1 MKVLVI
7 GDSYGLPR
15 YAKNSFNVELD
26 YAGTYPEQLR
36 RMLSANFT
44 EDVCLVN
51 RCRHANTSLS
61 LIKGEANEIEFL
73 RPDYTIL
80 QLGLVDLWPAEGR
93 KIWPL
98 YSEQYGRDPWV
109 TPDEYKNNLQ
119 LFLNFAKSRGSK
131 VIVINNPPVEK
142 VHLLKHAGLE
152 KKIVLYNNLL
162 TRLMLGKSVNLLEWY
177 DRIKSLDGKCI
188 FGSDGIHPTREAANL
203 LARLLLQQISLFE
216 DGVVNG

>member
-73 RPDYTIL
+73 RPDQIVVP
-80 QLGLVDLWPAEGR
+80 G
-93 KIWPL
+93 
-98 YSEQYGRDPWV
+98 
-109 TPDEYKNNLQ
+109 
-119 LFLNFAKSRGSK
+119 SRVS
-131 VIVINNPPVEK
+131 
-142 VHLLKHAGLE
+142 LE
-152 KKIVLYNNLL
+152 
-162 TRLMLGKSVNLLEWY
+162 
-177 DRIKSLDGKCI
+177 
-188 FGSDGIHPTREAANL
+188 
-203 LARLLLQQISLFE
+203 
-216 DGVVNG
+216 

>member
-1 MKVLVI
+1 M
-7 GDSYGLPR
+7 
-15 YAKNSFNVELD
+15 
-26 YAGTYPEQLR
+26 
-36 RMLSANFT
+36 
-44 EDVCLVN
+44 
-51 RCRHANTSLS
+51 
-61 LIKGEANEIEFL
+61 
-73 RPDYTIL
+73 
-80 QLGLVDLWPAEGR
+80 GLVDLWPAEGR

-119 LFLNFAKSRGSK
+119 LFLNFANSRGSK

-162 TRLMLGKSVNLLEWY
+162 TRLTLGKSVNLLDWY

-188 FGSDGIHPTREAANL
+188 FSSDGIHPTREAANL

>member
-36 RMLSANFT
+36 RMLTANFV

-51 RCRHANTSLS
+51 RCRHANTTLS

-73 RPDYTIL
+73 HPDYTIL
-80 QLGLVDLWPAEGR
+80 QLGLVDLWPAEER
-93 KIWPL
+93 KVWPL

-119 LFLNFAKSRGSK
+119 LFIKFVNSRGSK
-131 VIVINNPPVEK
+131 VIIINSPPVSK
-142 VHLLKHAGLE
+142 VHLLKHTGLE
-152 KKIVLYNNLL
+152 RKIAQYNNLL
-162 TRLMLGKSVNLLEWY
+162 AGLILGTGGSLLDWH
-177 DRIKSLDGKCI
+177 DRVMTLDGTSV

-203 LARLLLQQISLFE
+203 LARLLLQQIILSE
-216 DGVVNG
+216 GGVGNG